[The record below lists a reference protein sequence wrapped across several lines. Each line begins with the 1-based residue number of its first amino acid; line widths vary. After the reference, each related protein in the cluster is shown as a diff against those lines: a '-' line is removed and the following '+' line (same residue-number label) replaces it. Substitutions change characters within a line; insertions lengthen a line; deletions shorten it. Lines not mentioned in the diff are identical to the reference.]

1 MPIYATEKSWILE
14 TQNTAYALGLNAAG
28 MLAHRYWGAKLPRA
42 EDYPAAQNSEGFSS
56 FNGSGQ
62 LVPYEYPAYAGA
74 SYVDP
79 CLKVSFPDGVRDTVL
94 EFEGT
99 EILGSELRIHLRDA
113 HYPLRVTLHYRVHE
127 DFDLLE
133 RFITLQ
139 NTGTD
144 LINLERIFSAQWHF
158 PKHEKYR
165 LSQLSGHW
173 YNETQLQREWLQP
186 GIKTLELRRLT
197 TSHQHNPWFAVD
209 TGNSSETT
217 GNVWFGVL
225 AWSGNW
231 KLNAEVTEFG
241 STRIN
246 FGVNDWDFMLPLYA
260 NSSFTTP
267 SSIAGFSSTG
277 FGGASR
283 ALHSFVR
290 ETVLP
295 HGEVLHKVLYNSWE
309 ATYFNV
315 DEKSQSE
322 LAQIAADLGVELFVM
337 DDGWFHGR
345 GSDDAGL
352 GDWWADAIKFPNGI
366 VPLIEKVNALG
377 MEFGLWLEPEMVN
390 PDSDLYRAHPDW
402 VIHFA
407 TRKRTEMRNQLILN
421 LARTDV
427 QDYLIALIDNLLKDH
442 NIAFIKWDMNRNVSE
457 PGGLEGAEA
466 RAIWVRY
473 VQGLYRV
480 WETLRERHP
489 KVVWQSCSGGGGR
502 ADLGILKFAD
512 QIWISDNTMS
522 LSRLRI
528 QEGFSQVFPAIT
540 MEAWVTDSDPKHLP
554 LEFAFHVC
562 MAGTL
567 GIGATL
573 LHWNED
579 QRKIASRMIAKYK
592 EIRHIVQFGHQ
603 YRLRSAFTGAFSSLM
618 YVTKDQIDAVLFAFR
633 THLPEPV
640 TLPNIK
646 LSGLEPQSF
655 YEVEGF
661 TGARS
666 GAALMIVGL
675 DVQLQDFRSVVL
687 KIRRVEQQNSSQ
699 NGV

>member
-1 MPIYATEKSWILE
+1 MPIHATPNSWILE
-14 TQNTAYALGLNAAG
+14 TQNTTYALGLNAAG
-28 MLAHRYWGAKLPRA
+28 MLTHRYWGAKLPRL
-42 EDYPAAQNSEGFSS
+42 EDYPAAMDSEGWAA

-62 LVPYEYPAYAGA
+62 LVPHEYPAYAGA
-74 SYVDP
+74 NYVDP
-79 CLKVSFPDGVRDTVL
+79 CLKLSFSDGVRDTVL
-94 EFEGT
+94 EFEGS
-99 EILGSELRIHLRDA
+99 EVLESELKIHLRDA
-113 HYPLRVTLHYRVHE
+113 HYPLRVTLHYRIHE
-127 DFDLLE
+127 GFDLLE
-133 RFITLQ
+133 RFVTLQ
-139 NTGTD
+139 NTGDD
-144 LINLERIFSAQWHF
+144 LIQLERIFSAQWHF
-158 PKHEKYR
+158 PRYENYR
-165 LSQLSGHW
+165 LSQLFGRW
-173 YNETQLQREWLQP
+173 YDETQLQREWLQT
-186 GIKTLELRRLT
+186 GIKTLESRRLT

-209 TGNSSETT
+209 TGNSSETS
-217 GNVWFGVL
+217 GEVWFGVL

-246 FGVNDWDFMLPLYA
+246 FGVNDWDFMLPLNA

-267 SSIAGFSSTG
+267 SSIAGFSSAG

-295 HGEVLHKVLYNSWE
+295 HGKVLHKVLYNSWE

-315 DEKSQSE
+315 DEKSQAE

-345 GSDDAGL
+345 NSDNAGL
-352 GDWWADAIKFPNGI
+352 GDWWADETKFPNGI
-366 VPLIEKVNALG
+366 TPLIKKVNALG

-390 PDSDLYRAHPDW
+390 PDSDLYRDHPDW
-402 VIHFA
+402 VIHFP
-407 TRKRTEMRNQLILN
+407 TRKRSEMRNQLILN

-457 PGGLEGAEA
+457 PGGLEGLEA

-473 VQGLYRV
+473 VEGVYRV
-480 WETLRERHP
+480 WGTLRERHP

-502 ADLGILKFAD
+502 ADLGILKLAD

-522 LSRLRI
+522 LSRLKI

-554 LEFAFHVC
+554 LEFAFHVS

-567 GIGATL
+567 GVGANL
-573 LHWNED
+573 LHWD
-579 QRKIASRMIAKYK
+579 ITQRQTATKLIAQYK

-618 YVTKDQIDAVLFAFR
+618 YVSKDGSEAVLFAFR
-633 THLPEPV
+633 THMSEPV
-640 TLPNIK
+640 TLPPIK
-646 LSGLEPQSF
+646 LRGLEPNGL
-655 YEVEGF
+655 YEIEGVK
-661 TGARS
+661 GAKS
-666 GAALMIVGL
+666 GAAWMEIGL
-675 DVQLQDFRSVVL
+675 DLQLQDFRSAML
-687 KIRRVEQQNSSQ
+687 KIRRVY
-699 NGV
+699 V

>member
-1 MPIYATEKSWILE
+1 MPIHTTDNAWILE
-14 TQNTAYALGLNAAG
+14 TQQTAYALGLNAAG
-28 MLAHRYWGAKLPRA
+28 MLTHRYWGAKLPRL
-42 EDYPAAQNSEGFSS
+42 EDYPAPMDSEGFSS

-79 CLKVSFPDGVRDTVL
+79 CLKLSFSDGVRDAVL
-94 EFEGT
+94 EFERS
-99 EILGSELRIHLRDA
+99 EVIGSELHIHLRDA
-113 HYPLRVTLHYRVHE
+113 YYPLRLTLHYRIHE
-127 DFDLLE
+127 GFDLLE
-133 RFITLQ
+133 RFVTIQ
-139 NTGTD
+139 NTGSD
-144 LINLERIFSAQWHF
+144 LIQLERIFSAQWHF
-158 PKHEKYR
+158 PRYENYR

-186 GIKTLELRRLT
+186 GIKTLESRRLT
-197 TSHQHNPWFAVD
+197 TSHQFNPWFAID
-209 TGNSSETT
+209 TGNSSETS
-217 GNVWFGVL
+217 GEVWFGVL

-246 FGVNDWDFMLPLYA
+246 FGLNDWDFTLPLPA
-260 NSSFTTP
+260 NSSYTTP
-267 SSIAGFSSTG
+267 SSLAGFSSTG

-283 ALHSFVR
+283 VLHSFVR

-322 LAQIAADLGVELFVM
+322 LAIIAADLGVELFVM

-345 GSDDAGL
+345 GSDNAGL
-352 GDWWADAIKFPNGI
+352 GDWWADETKFPNGI
-366 VPLIEKVNALG
+366 TPLIETVNALG

-390 PDSDLYRAHPDW
+390 PDSDLYRKHPDW
-402 VIHFA
+402 VIHFP
-407 TRKRTEMRNQLILN
+407 TRKRTLMRDQLILN

-427 QDYLIALIDNLLKDH
+427 QDYLITLIDNLLSSH
-442 NIAFIKWDMNRNVSE
+442 NITFIKWDMNRNVSE

-473 VQGLYRV
+473 VEGLYRV
-480 WETLRERHP
+480 WETLRGAHP
-489 KVVWQSCSGGGGR
+489 NVVWQSCSGGGGR
-502 ADLGILKFAD
+502 ADLGILRFAD
-512 QIWISDNTMS
+512 QIWVSDNTMS
-522 LSRLRI
+522 LSRLKI
-528 QEGFSQVFPAIT
+528 QEGFSQIFPAIT
-540 MEAWVTDSDPKHLP
+540 MEAWVTDSDPKYLP
-554 LEFAFHVC
+554 LEFAFHVS

-567 GIGATL
+567 GVGANL
-573 LHWNED
+573 LHWDET
-579 QRKIASRMIAKYK
+579 QRQTAKRLIEQYK
-592 EIRHIVQFGHQ
+592 DIRQIVQFGHQ

-618 YVTKDQIDAVLFAFR
+618 YVAKDQSEAVLFAFR

-640 TLPNIK
+640 TLPTIK
-646 LSGLEPQSF
+646 LQGLEPQSL
-655 YEVEGF
+655 YEVEGV

-666 GAALMIVGL
+666 GAAWMHIGL
-675 DVQLQDFRSVVL
+675 DLQLQDFRSAVF
-687 KIRRVEQQNSSQ
+687 KIRRVQT
-699 NGV
+699 